1 MHICATNICVWIRTL
16 VLESLKELTIYFQ
29 RRQGLSEDGLLDS
42 IRSHTLQHAG
52 TVLGTHSG
60 PHPEWEPIDL
70 RVRDGSN
77 DKLLSK
83 ALNSSARAASKA
95 VYRSASYIAGDGIT
109 TQQSPENEI
118 NDLESTTLIRKL
130 KKYVSTTVASTISS
144 TLPSTTTTRAPTT
157 ISSTTTTT
165 TTTAAPPTTLAPL
178 TQSSTLASSTIQTI
192 VTDAITTPSTPAS
205 VFNNPLSGMENA
217 FQTFSGL
224 SHNETHVESLDTLF
238 PQALY
243 DASPS
248 PGTNLS
254 CGRVNIM
261 GTIVQDSAPYLYPFI
276 IEYSLIGKVTTQSH
290 SIRFGFMCVLFF
302 YLQAPLSFTWCGNIL
317 DAMQRAMK
325 KIWSIVW
332 KWCCRVVLSQWH
344 NVLVR
349 DVLIVLAPRKDS
361 SSVYWHWSHRSSAWF
376 YSLYWSWRANS
387 IVWPSSL
394 PIVRTVLFSASRFW
408 PFSLDSVGNY

>member
-1 MHICATNICVWIRTL
+1 MQLNIHRFKVLARFGLMHICATNICVWIRTL
-16 VLESLKELTIYFQ
+16 VLESLKELTVYFQ

-109 TQQSPENEI
+109 TQQSPDNEF

-144 TLPSTTTTRAPTT
+144 TLSSTTTTRPTT
-157 ISSTTTTT
+157 TISTTTTT
-165 TTTAAPPTTLAPL
+165 TTTTPPPPPPTTLAPI
-178 TQSSTLASSTIQTI
+178 TQSPTLASSTIQTI

-205 VFNNPLSGMENA
+205 VFNNPLSGLENA

-224 SHNETHVESLDTLF
+224 SHNETHVESLDTIF

-254 CGRVNIM
+254 CNRQNIM

-276 IEYSLIGKVTTQSH
+276 IEYSLIGKSVIDVHQ
-290 SIRFGFMCVLFF
+290 IRGISFHMCVLSRFIPRRRCH
-302 YLQAPLSFTWCGNIL
+302 L
-317 DAMQRAMK
+317 
-325 KIWSIVW
+325 
-332 KWCCRVVLSQWH
+332 
-344 NVLVR
+344 R
-349 DVLIVLAPRKDS
+349 DVET
-361 SSVYWHWSHRSSAWF
+361 YW
-376 YSLYWSWRANS
+376 
-387 IVWPSSL
+387 
-394 PIVRTVLFSASRFW
+394 PICQ
-408 PFSLDSVGNY
+408 GQ